1 MAAGTYDVIVIGAG
15 MGGLSAA
22 AFLAREGKKVLV
34 LEKHDK
40 PGGYVTSFT
49 RNGFFFDSSIAHVNE
64 MGEARPS
71 PALWT
76 TGRHRPRARMQFKLH
91 YFIGDREFVIDTAPG
106 GRAGGILPGK
116 AGATGPLFVLIE
128 RLNRKP

>member
-22 AFLAREGKKVLV
+22 AFLTREGKTVLV
-34 LEKHDK
+34 LEKHDQ

-64 MGEARPS
+64 MGEGQTIPRFRI
-71 PALWT
+71 L
-76 TGRHRPRARMQFKLH
+76 GRRRPRAAH
-91 YFIGDREFVIDTAPG
+91 AI
-106 GRAGGILPGK
+106 
-116 AGATGPLFVLIE
+116 
-128 RLNRKP
+128 